1 MTTASRARAMLAARA
16 KTSHD
21 KRQRALAAIQDLEA
35 AGTPVTATAVA
46 TAAGVSTWL
55 VYADGVREHVQAA
68 QRRQAEREPGPSTAS
83 PPARGQPVSQ
93 ASLRTGLAVAREE
106 IRRLRA
112 ERDKLRARLCLQLGA
127 EIEGPDRAE
136 LIARV
141 ASLQAASRQLAAERD
156 ARATEASH
164 AQRRIRELEDDLTAA
179 REGPAPRDPP
189 PGHHDGDQP
198 GQRDRP
204 GVQHRQND
212 SWPV

>member
-1 MTTASRARAMLAARA
+1 MTATTRTRAMLAARA
-16 KTSHD
+16 KASQD
-21 KRQRALAAIQDLEA
+21 KRHRALAAVRALEA

-68 QRRQAEREPGPSTAS
+68 RRRQAGREPGPATTA
-83 PPARGQPVSQ
+83 PQGRGQPASQ
-93 ASLRTGLAVAREE
+93 ASLRADLAVARDE

-112 ERDKLRARLCLQLGA
+112 ERDKLRSRRRLQLGA

-141 ASLQAASRQLAAERD
+141 ASLETASRQLAAERD

-164 AQRRIRELEDDLTAA
+164 AQRRTRELEDELTAA
-179 REGPAPRDPP
+179 RESLRRAI
-189 PGHHDGDQP
+189 
-198 GQRDRP
+198 
-204 GVQHRQND
+204 RQANR
-212 SWPV
+212 